1 MKRQKDMKPE
11 DEPTRLVDIQ
21 YATGKEWIKSSWK
34 TEEAGPKQKW
44 LTVVYV
50 SGGESTVRCYKKQYW
65 TETWNVRSKNQGKLD
80 LVKQEMSRLST
91 KILRISELKWT
102 GMGKFGSDDNYIY

>member
-1 MKRQKDMKPE
+1 M
-11 DEPTRLVDIQ
+11 
-21 YATGKEWIKSSWK
+21 
-34 TEEAGPKQKW
+34 
-44 LTVVYV
+44 
-50 SGGESTVRCYKKQYW
+50 
-65 TETWNVRSKNQGKLD
+65 D